1 MLWQAKECGLQGKSR
16 VSDVNIPWAVVRR
29 GELLLQI
36 EPHFGRE
43 KYRFGLCL
51 MRYLPGRKES

>member
-1 MLWQAKECGLQGKSR
+1 MLRRAEERGLQGKSR

-29 GELLLQI
+29 EEPLLQI
-36 EPHFGRE
+36 EPHLGRE